1 MKTNNNLIKMQE
13 IVKQV
18 ISCVMK
24 YLVRGWKMKKELIE
38 RLLNEFD
45 NDREVIVRNLLEVM
59 DMIVLATTDDY
70 GKIIMTIKY
79 ERRDENEKC

>member
-1 MKTNNNLIKMQE
+1 
-13 IVKQV
+13 
-18 ISCVMK
+18 
-24 YLVRGWKMKKELIE
+24 MKKELIE

-45 NDREVIVRNLLEVM
+45 NDREVIVKNLLEVM

-79 ERRDENEKC
+79 EKRDEDEKH

>member
-1 MKTNNNLIKMQE
+1 
-13 IVKQV
+13 
-18 ISCVMK
+18 
-24 YLVRGWKMKKELIE
+24 MKKELIE

-45 NDREVIVRNLLEVM
+45 NDREVIVKNLLEVM

-79 ERRDENEKC
+79 ERREENENEQ

>member
-1 MKTNNNLIKMQE
+1 MK
-13 IVKQV
+13 
-18 ISCVMK
+18 
-24 YLVRGWKMKKELIE
+24 RELIE
-38 RLLNEFD
+38 KLLDEFD

-79 ERRDENEKC
+79 ERREENENKQ

>member
-1 MKTNNNLIKMQE
+1 
-13 IVKQV
+13 
-18 ISCVMK
+18 
-24 YLVRGWKMKKELIE
+24 MKKELIE

-45 NDREVIVRNLLEVM
+45 NDREVIVKNLLEVM

-79 ERRDENEKC
+79 ERRDEDERC

>member
-1 MKTNNNLIKMQE
+1 
-13 IVKQV
+13 
-18 ISCVMK
+18 
-24 YLVRGWKMKKELIE
+24 MKKELIE
-38 RLLNEFD
+38 KLLNEFD

-79 ERRDENEKC
+79 ERRDEDEKN

>member
-1 MKTNNNLIKMQE
+1 
-13 IVKQV
+13 
-18 ISCVMK
+18 
-24 YLVRGWKMKKELIE
+24 MKKELIE

-45 NDREVIVRNLLEVM
+45 NDREVIVKNLLEVM

-79 ERRDENEKC
+79 ERREENENK

>member
-1 MKTNNNLIKMQE
+1 
-13 IVKQV
+13 
-18 ISCVMK
+18 
-24 YLVRGWKMKKELIE
+24 MKKELIE
-38 RLLNEFD
+38 KLLNEFD

-79 ERRDENEKC
+79 ERREENENKQ

>member
-1 MKTNNNLIKMQE
+1 MK
-13 IVKQV
+13 
-18 ISCVMK
+18 
-24 YLVRGWKMKKELIE
+24 RELIE
-38 RLLNEFD
+38 KLLNEFD

-79 ERRDENEKC
+79 ERRDENENKQ

>member
-1 MKTNNNLIKMQE
+1 
-13 IVKQV
+13 
-18 ISCVMK
+18 
-24 YLVRGWKMKKELIE
+24 MKKELIE
-38 RLLNEFD
+38 KLLNEFD

-79 ERRDENEKC
+79 ERRDENENKQ

>member
-1 MKTNNNLIKMQE
+1 
-13 IVKQV
+13 
-18 ISCVMK
+18 
-24 YLVRGWKMKKELIE
+24 MKKELIKK
-38 RLLNEFD
+38 LLNEFD

-79 ERRDENEKC
+79 ERRDENENKQ

>member
-1 MKTNNNLIKMQE
+1 
-13 IVKQV
+13 
-18 ISCVMK
+18 
-24 YLVRGWKMKKELIE
+24 MKKELIE
-38 RLLNEFD
+38 KLLSEFD
-45 NDREVIVRNLLEVM
+45 NDREVIVKNLLEVM

>member
-1 MKTNNNLIKMQE
+1 
-13 IVKQV
+13 
-18 ISCVMK
+18 
-24 YLVRGWKMKKELIE
+24 MKKELIE

-79 ERRDENEKC
+79 ERRDEDEKC